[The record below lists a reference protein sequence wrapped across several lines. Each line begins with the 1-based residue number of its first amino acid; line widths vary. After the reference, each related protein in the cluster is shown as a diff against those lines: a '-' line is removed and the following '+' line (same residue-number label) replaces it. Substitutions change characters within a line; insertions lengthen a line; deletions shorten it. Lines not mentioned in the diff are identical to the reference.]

1 MGADGARKRKIAV
14 IAALAAAVLLLALL
28 ELLVGSSGMSVRQC
42 VSALFGSG
50 DSAAVRIMQH
60 IRLPR
65 LLAAVIAGAGLSVSG
80 LIMQTVLG
88 NPMASPA
95 TLGVS
100 NAAVFGANLSIIAL
114 SGGFL
119 STGNNLTSY
128 TAGAD
133 PFATSALA
141 FVFAAGSVLVVL
153 ALCRLRDFSPNV
165 VVLAGIA
172 LGSVWT
178 AATTILQFY
187 ATDVGL
193 SAAVIWSFGDLG
205 RATYRADWIM
215 LAVTAAGIAVFAALA
230 WRYNALLSG
239 GDAAGSMGVNVALL
253 RWVSLLLASLITAVC
268 VSFLGM
274 IGFVGII
281 CPHAVKRLVGH
292 DHRWALPAATLCGG
306 ALLLAADA
314 MSRSIGSG
322 SALPVGAIT
331 SLFLTL
337 IFGKKGGRCM
347 LKVEHV
353 TFRYERRGAPVLRD
367 ASLSLETGQVG
378 VLLGRNGCGKTTLLK
393 TTLGLC
399 TPEQGQILFDGQ
411 ALGAMK
417 RQQRAQVAAYV
428 PQELQFGALRVYDA
442 VLAGRVSRFGIQ
454 PGAADRT
461 AAEAALADMDLTALA
476 ERNVQ
481 TLSGGE
487 RQKVAIAR
495 ALAQEPKL
503 LVFDEP
509 TGNLDVANEQ
519 RILRQ
524 ARRLARTRGMTVLC
538 TLHDLNQAMAYGDRL
553 FLMRDGQVR
562 YAGNGDILTPETV
575 WDIFGARVRAAEI
588 DGQKILIGVNEDEY

>member
-314 MSRSIGSG
+314 VSRSIGSG
-322 SALPVGAIT
+322 SAPPVGAIT
-331 SLFLTL
+331 SLLGAPFFLTL
-337 IFGKKGGRCM
+337 IFGKKEGGVC
-347 LKVEHV
+347 
-353 TFRYERRGAPVLRD
+353 
-367 ASLSLETGQVG
+367 
-378 VLLGRNGCGKTTLLK
+378 
-393 TTLGLC
+393 
-399 TPEQGQILFDGQ
+399 
-411 ALGAMK
+411 
-417 RQQRAQVAAYV
+417 
-428 PQELQFGALRVYDA
+428 
-442 VLAGRVSRFGIQ
+442 
-454 PGAADRT
+454 
-461 AAEAALADMDLTALA
+461 
-476 ERNVQ
+476 
-481 TLSGGE
+481 
-487 RQKVAIAR
+487 
-495 ALAQEPKL
+495 
-503 LVFDEP
+503 
-509 TGNLDVANEQ
+509 
-519 RILRQ
+519 
-524 ARRLARTRGMTVLC
+524 
-538 TLHDLNQAMAYGDRL
+538 
-553 FLMRDGQVR
+553 
-562 YAGNGDILTPETV
+562 
-575 WDIFGARVRAAEI
+575 
-588 DGQKILIGVNEDEY
+588 